1 MAATEFALLLPVL
14 LIIFF
19 GVVEGS
25 DALTVNRRVALA
37 SNTLADLATQETEL
51 QTSDADDLFTGV
63 EQIINVNGAAVDIRL
78 ISVIAGDCD
87 GDGTDDGP
95 SVHWSYDNTGTE
107 PLARCAPYTS
117 LPNSALLDVDA
128 SIIVAEVN
136 FPYTSPFSH
145 YFISTIDFERS
156 ATRWPRRSLRVQ
168 LCTAPGNCT
177 S

>member
-25 DALTVNRRVALA
+25 DALSVNRRVALA

-63 EQIINVNGAAVDIRL
+63 EQIINVTGAAMDIRL

-95 SVHWSYDNTGTE
+95 SVHWSYDNSGTE
-107 PLARCAPYTS
+107 PLAR
-117 LPNSALLDVDA
+117 
-128 SIIVAEVN
+128 
-136 FPYTSPFSH
+136 
-145 YFISTIDFERS
+145 
-156 ATRWPRRSLRVQ
+156 
-168 LCTAPGNCT
+168 
-177 S
+177 